1 MSKKAN
7 KSIIGAFVVG
17 AVVLVVTGVMIFGS
31 GKFLSSS
38 ERWVLYFDGSIQ
50 GLKVGAPVVFRGVR
64 IGSVSEIKLIAST
77 NDFFIKIPVFAD
89 IDPNKYKIIVKDV
102 SELRRKEAVKL
113 LIERGLKAQLKM
125 QSLVTGQLMVALD
138 FHPDKPIKLVGDG
151 TVQEIPTIQ
160 STFDEFAESMDKLPI
175 EKIFDD
181 MLSAVE
187 GIEKVVNSPE
197 IMKTIKSLN
206 KAVENFDKLVRN
218 IDDRTDFL
226 TTGINETVKET
237 HRLVRRIDGEVEPL
251 IFSIKKTADTTTNT
265 VIQAKK
271 TFVSAENIMSED
283 SEVICGLINALE
295 ELTDAAHSLRIL
307 ADYLERHP
315 EALLRGKAA
324 PGGK

>member
-7 KSIIGAFVVG
+7 KTIIGAFVVG
-17 AVVLVVTGVMIFGS
+17 AVALVVTGVMIFGS
-31 GKFLSSS
+31 GKFLSNT

-64 IGSVSEIKLIAST
+64 IGSVSEIKLTIST
-77 NDFFIKIPVFAD
+77 DGLFIKIPVFID
-89 IDPNKYKIIVKDV
+89 IDPNKYKIDV
-102 SELRRKEAVKL
+102 SELRRKEGATL
-113 LIERGLKAQLKM
+113 LIDRGVKAQLKM

-138 FHPDKPIKLVGDG
+138 FYPDKPIKLVGDG
-151 TVQEIPTIQ
+151 TVREIPTIQ
-160 STFDEFAESMDKLPI
+160 STFDELAESIEKLPI
-175 EKIFDD
+175 EKIFDN

-206 KAVENFDKLVRN
+206 KTVENFDKMVRN

-226 TTGINETVKET
+226 TTSINETVKET
-237 HRLVRRIDGEVEPL
+237 HRLVRRIDGEVEPF
-251 IFSIKKTADTTTNT
+251 ISSIKKTADTTTNA

-271 TFVSAENIMSED
+271 TFVSAENIMSEN
-283 SEVICGLINALE
+283 SEVIYGLISALD
-295 ELTDAAHSLRIL
+295 ELTDAAHALRIL
-307 ADYLERHP
+307 ADYLEQHP
-315 EALLRGKAA
+315 EALLRGKAV

>member
-17 AVVLVVTGVMIFGS
+17 AVALVVTGVMIFGS

-38 ERWVLYFDGSIQ
+38 QRWVLYFDGSIQ

-64 IGSVSEIKLIAST
+64 IGSVSEIKLTIST
-77 NDFFIKIPVFAD
+77 DGLFIKIPVFID
-89 IDPNKYKIIVKDV
+89 IDPNKYKIDV
-102 SELRRKEAVKL
+102 SELRRKEGATL
-113 LIERGLKAQLKM
+113 LIDRGVKAQLKM

-138 FHPDKPIKLVGDG
+138 FYPDKPIKLVGDG
-151 TVQEIPTIQ
+151 TVREIPTIQ
-160 STFDEFAESMDKLPI
+160 STFDELAESIEKLPI
-175 EKIFDD
+175 EKIFDN

-206 KAVENFDKLVRN
+206 KTVENFDKMVRN
-218 IDDRTDFL
+218 IDDRIDFL
-226 TTGINETVKET
+226 ITSINETVKET
-237 HRLVRRIDGEVEPL
+237 HRLVRRIDGEVEPF
-251 IFSIKKTADTTTNT
+251 ISSIKKTADTTTNA

-271 TFVSAENIMSED
+271 TFVSAENIMSEN
-283 SEVICGLINALE
+283 SEVIYGLISALD
-295 ELTDAAHSLRIL
+295 ELTDAAHALRIL
-307 ADYLERHP
+307 ADYLEQHP
-315 EALLRGKAA
+315 EALLRGKAV